1 MSEKNVNTRII
12 HKHDTEINWSKATN
26 FIPKQGEIIIYD
38 KDDNYNYERIKVG
51 DGATL
56 VNNLPF
62 YGSSIENI
70 LDGIANGSV
79 RTSSST
85 TESTDYK
92 LGTAAFA
99 EGSATKASGNY
110 SHAEGY
116 STTASGAYSH
126 AEGRSS
132 TASGSVSH
140 AEGTDTVASGIR
152 SHASGWGTIAKG
164 QNQTAIGKYN
174 VEDTNEKYA
183 LIVGNGTST
192 ARSNAFTVDWSGNAE
207 AGGKKLATETYVE
220 GKIAGIPTPDVS
232 GQIVE
237 QIATHNTSSAAH
249 NDIRQSISEKAN
261 GSDLTSHTGN
271 STVHITADERA
282 KWNGKSDFSGSY
294 NDLSDKPT
302 IPTAYTH
309 PATHPASMITGLST
323 VATSGSYADLT
334 NKPTIPTVTNDLT
347 NALKSN
353 YDTAYTHSQSAHAPS
368 NAQVNADI
376 TKAEIEAKLTGDI
389 TTHTHSQYLTEHQD
403 ISGKANV
410 SGQVF
415 TGTVEAPV
423 VKATSYF
430 YTPTLVNEGDL
441 TKYYHRLNLGYAKH
455 DYWEFHEYGGDYR
468 FYKNTAGTDAG
479 KSLIANI
486 TSTGSNFVGQ
496 LKEGGVR
503 VYSPNNKPTA
513 ADLGITIPNKTS
525 QLTNDSGYLTSA
537 PVTSVDGSTG
547 AITTNAVKYTAQ
559 SLTNTQKT
567 QARTNIGAGT
577 GNGNCSSIVKSNV
590 SVATS
595 AWVSSNTYSNY
606 PYQASITVS
615 GCTSNHVPEVV
626 FSPTDVSSGI
636 FAPVC
641 SSTTNAVII
650 YATKKPSAAITILTV
665 ECRKAL

>member
-1 MSEKNVNTRII
+1 MADRNI
-12 HKHDTEINWSKATN
+12 SKITLN
-26 FIPKQGEIIIYD
+26 DVTYNI
-38 KDDNYNYERIKVG
+38 KDSVARTG
-51 DGATL
+51 L
-56 VNNLPF
+56 
-62 YGSSIENI
+62 ENI
-70 LDGIANGSV
+70 P
-79 RTSSST
+79 
-85 TESTDYK
+85 
-92 LGTAAFA
+92 
-99 EGSATKASGNY
+99 TKVSQLQNDSG
-110 SHAEGY
+110 
-116 STTASGAYSH
+116 
-126 AEGRSS
+126 
-132 TASGSVSH
+132 
-140 AEGTDTVASGIR
+140 
-152 SHASGWGTIAKG
+152 
-164 QNQTAIGKYN
+164 
-174 VEDTNEKYA
+174 
-183 LIVGNGTST
+183 
-192 ARSNAFTVDWSGNAE
+192 
-207 AGGKKLATETYVE
+207 
-220 GKIAGIPTPDVS
+220 
-232 GQIVE
+232 
-237 QIATHNTSSAAH
+237 
-249 NDIRQSISEKAN
+249 
-261 GSDLTSHTGN
+261 
-271 STVHITADERA
+271 
-282 KWNGKSDFSGSY
+282 
-294 NDLSDKPT
+294 
-302 IPTAYTH
+302 
-309 PATHPASMITGLST
+309 
-323 VATSGSYADLT
+323 
-334 NKPTIPTVTNDLT
+334 
-347 NALKSN
+347 
-353 YDTAYTHSQSAHAPS
+353 
-368 NAQVNADI
+368 
-376 TKAEIEAKLTGDI
+376 
-389 TTHTHSQYLTEHQD
+389 YLTEHQD

-430 YTPTLVNEGDL
+430 HTPALVNEGDL

-513 ADLGITIPNKTS
+513 ADLGITIPEAYNLPIANQNTLGGIKVGAGLSITAEGVLSATGGGTADSVNWENVVGKPTFATVATSGSYNDLTNKPTIPTKTS

-547 AITTNAVKYTAQ
+547 AVTTNAVKYVSQ

-595 AWVSSNTYSNY
+595 AWTSSTTYPDY
-606 PYQASITVS
+606 PYQASVTVS

-626 FSPTDVSSGI
+626 FSPTDASSGI

-650 YATKKPSAAITILTV
+650 YATEKPSATITILTV